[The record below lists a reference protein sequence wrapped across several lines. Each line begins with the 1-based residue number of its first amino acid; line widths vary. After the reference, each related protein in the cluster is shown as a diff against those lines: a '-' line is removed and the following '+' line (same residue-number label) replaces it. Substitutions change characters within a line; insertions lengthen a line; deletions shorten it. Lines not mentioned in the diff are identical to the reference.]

1 MKKSLNLSPLNCK
14 VSLLNSKIGIWPDGL
29 WSPLNCDKSEAV
41 MGKSQ
46 KTLRVHVEPGLE
58 RTVQKQ
64 ESKSFPQ
71 GEAVGD
77 PERHI

>member
-1 MKKSLNLSPLNCK
+1 MQKSLNLSLLNCK

-29 WSPLNCDKSEAV
+29 WSLLNCDKSGE
-41 MGKSQ
+41 SQ

-77 PERHI
+77 PGRHI